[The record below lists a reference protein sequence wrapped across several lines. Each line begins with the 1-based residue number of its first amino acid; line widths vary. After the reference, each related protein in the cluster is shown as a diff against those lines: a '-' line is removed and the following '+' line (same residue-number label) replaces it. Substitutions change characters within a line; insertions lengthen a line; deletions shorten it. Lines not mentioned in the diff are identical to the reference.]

1 MRRVC
6 PVLPALFLYTARYP
20 VFGKSWGYASDML
33 EKYSKTLTEQ
43 ADIMFKDVLTA
54 EINNYTE
61 NDDFMIR
68 KAGQTLRYL
77 LDIRVHQYSGS
88 SDLRRAT
95 KIHRVLF

>member
-68 KAGQTLRYL
+68 KAGPN
-77 LDIRVHQYSGS
+77 
-88 SDLRRAT
+88 AP
-95 KIHRVLF
+95 LFTGHPGTPIFRII